1 MDMKRITKYATAV
14 CLSIAT
20 ICTACFL
27 TGANIKGNTVNA
39 SKTVKVAVKGDLN
52 GDGKFTLEDVTIA
65 LKLALG
71 IIDKREASG
80 TDRIKDIKL
89 EDCTELLKAA
99 LGIIS
104 IDDVK
109 LEYITGSPTITVNPT
124 PKPDIPETPVR
135 PPQSYMPGVTPD
147 PIITPKPT
155 PTPDPQEI
163 TEYAEIYTQL
173 IEAFSKE
180 FNYCNRVYFDKKLN
194 NATKADKAVIEKYI
208 EEKSGGTKQT
218 IWVNLDY
225 ERDFTNGSGYI
236 YFNIVHMFASDD
248 VICMDVFIQTEQ
260 YAGKG
265 YYVYFEKQDGKWV
278 YNQKVETG
286 LVS

>member
-1 MDMKRITKYATAV
+1 MKRITKYATAV

-109 LEYITGSPTITVNPT
+109 L
-124 PKPDIPETPVR
+124 D
-135 PPQSYMPGVTPD
+135 YMPGVTPD
-147 PIITPKPT
+147 PIKTPKPT
-155 PTPDPQEI
+155 PMPDPQEI
-163 TEYAEIYTQL
+163 TEYSEIYTQL

-180 FNYCNRVYFDKKLN
+180 FDYCNRVYFDKKLK
-194 NATKADKAVIEKYI
+194 NATKADKEFIEKYI

-218 IWVNLDY
+218 IWVNKEY
-225 ERDFTNGSGYI
+225 GRDFIYGSGYLSLDI
-236 YFNIVHMFASDD
+236 SSID
-248 VICMDVFIQTEQ
+248 VLDGTLCVDVYKKTET
-260 YAGKG
+260 YEGSE

-278 YNQKVETG
+278 YNHKVETG
-286 LVS
+286 RVC